1 MAEKKLPPKITLKAA
16 RVNVGLT
23 QIQAAKLAGI
33 HFQKLQK
40 YEVDSDSIP
49 RSLAKKLSNIYG
61 YPIDN
66 IFFGTNIALK
76 RYMKRIASLDELE
89 NKAS

>member
-1 MAEKKLPPKITLKAA
+1 MTEKKTPPKITLRAA

-23 QIQAAKLAGI
+23 QVQAAELAGV
-33 HFQKLQK
+33 HYQKLQK
-40 YEVDSDSIP
+40 YEIDSDDIP
-49 RSLAKKLSNIYG
+49 RSLAKKLSEIYG

-76 RYMKRIASLDELE
+76 QYLGEIAPITTVQ
-89 NKAS
+89 KHAS

>member
-1 MAEKKLPPKITLKAA
+1 MAEKTPPKITLKAA

-23 QIQAAKLAGI
+23 QIQAAKIAGI
-33 HFQKLQK
+33 HHQKLQK
-40 YEVDSDSIP
+40 YEVDSDDIP
-49 RSLAKKLSNIYG
+49 RSLARKLSEIYG

-76 RYMKRIASLDELE
+76 QYLGTVSKFIDI